1 MTRISNILVKARDTL
16 ADPDKERWSD
26 ERLIRLVDEAQKD
39 ISRHSKIL
47 KDQVDIPLAEGQHT
61 YDLPDDVWLITRAAF
76 DACVIPFYSHEK
88 LDFQDF
94 IAGISSAD
102 RNNYRYSNRTASST
116 LVNNLTCWEVIEG
129 PRVAALVFDRRNLD
143 EIRVFPIPSEDINT
157 VSYAFV
163 NAGPV
168 IFAGDERM
176 GIVTDMTDYTFDSVY
191 GCVTGLFDPEVTE
204 NFLSI
209 YGVVTDV
216 RETRSNVHLWYIREA
231 KEVTSINDELE
242 ISSTFDAAIR
252 YYVIAHAF
260 LDDIDTG
267 FRERGAS
274 FMDMYSRELG
284 LIQDTSANDGV
295 RASHNRTNY
304 WNAFE

>member
-1 MTRISNILVKARDTL
+1 MTRINNILVKARDTL
-16 ADPDKERWSD
+16 ADPDKERWTD

-47 KDQVDIPLAEGQHT
+47 KDQVDIPVAEGQHT
-61 YDLPDDVWLITRAAF
+61 YDLPSDVWLITRAAF

-94 IAGISSAD
+94 ISGSSD
-102 RNNYRYSNRTASST
+102 RSNYSYGNNA
-116 LVNNLTCWEVIEG
+116 VANNFTCWEVIEG
-129 PRVAALVFDRRNLD
+129 PRVSALVFDRRNLD
-143 EIRVFPIPSEDINT
+143 EIRVFPIPSEDIST
-157 VSYAFV
+157 VTYTFE
-163 NAGPV
+163 NAGPTL
-168 IFAGDERM
+168 FAGDERM
-176 GIVTDMTDYTFDSVY
+176 GVVTAITDYTADSIY
-191 GCVTGLFDPEVTE
+191 GCVTGLFDPEVKE
-204 NFLSI
+204 NFLST
-209 YGVVTDV
+209 YGIVTDI
-216 RETRSNVHLWYIREA
+216 RETTSNVHLWYIRES
-231 KEVTSINDELE
+231 KEITSIDDELE
-242 ISSTFDAAIR
+242 ISGTFDAAIR

-284 LIQDTSANDGV
+284 LIQDTSANDGI
-295 RASHNRTNY
+295 RASHNRTNF